1 MTVTIIALENEASID
16 VAIDAVNADNKPT
29 TVADVCEMP
38 EVVKFFGVEDDEGPM
53 DPVKTHLTELNGT
66 EVPKGLLSI
75 VLNSAVNDGDVLKF
89 ELEGEEPVEEAEEE
103 ETEDAKT
110 GYVKIYVDGG
120 LSSVDINIVEGQTT
134 LANAIYNDV
143 VRHKL
148 GDIDDARLS
157 GYMAMVNGD
166 AVAQPNWADRKLSIG
181 DEIMLNASAS
191 YSKA

>member
-38 EVVKFFGVEDDEGPM
+38 EVLEFFVIADEDDRA
-53 DPVKTHLTELNGT
+53 DAVKSNLAELNGT
-66 EVPKGLLSI
+66 EVPEGLRNI
-75 VLNSAVNDGDVLKF
+75 VLNSAVSDGDVLKF
-89 ELEGEEPVEEAEEE
+89 DLEGEEAVEEE
-103 ETEDAKT
+103 EKATEEHKT
-110 GYVKIYVDGG
+110 GNVKIYVDGG
-120 LSSVDINIVEGQTT
+120 LSSVDINITEGVTT

-166 AVAQPNWADRKLSIG
+166 AVAQPNWADRKLRIG